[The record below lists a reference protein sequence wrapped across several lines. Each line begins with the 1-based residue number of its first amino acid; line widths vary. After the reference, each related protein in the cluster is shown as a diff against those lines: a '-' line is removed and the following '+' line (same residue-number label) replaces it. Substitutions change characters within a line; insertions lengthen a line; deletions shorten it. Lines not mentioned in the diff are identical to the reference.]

1 MQRELALG
9 EPAWAVVAVL
19 RREVDVAESCDVQ
32 RWIHGQRLARGLV
45 VGRRRMRRLL
55 GHGWQCRSEAQDRDE
70 RDVDDEACVRVVCH
84 SAAPLIISAA
94 RRRRFLVAA
103 RLSAISCQLSAS
115 LALGAGARAES

>member
-45 VGRRRMRRLL
+45 VGRRRVRRLL
-55 GHGWQCRSEAQDRDE
+55 GHGWQSRSQAQDRDE

-84 SAAPLIISAA
+84 SAAPSLYA
-94 RRRRFLVAA
+94 RRDAEECCGVQQ
-103 RLSAISCQLSAS
+103 LSAIGCQL
-115 LALGAGARAES
+115 GV